1 VQLRNPPPPIH
12 FLINL
17 DILSGGLSIAVPGE
31 VHGHYQA
38 WKQYGRLKWRDLVQP
53 AIDLAKNGFEISAAV
68 AQALNDEMVEK
79 IKEDDGLR
87 FVVCSC
93 LHVNDNNDCL
103 FNRLS
108 LT

>member
-1 VQLRNPPPPIH
+1 M
-12 FLINL
+12 
-17 DILSGGLSIAVPGE
+17 PGE

-38 WKQYGRLKWRDLVQP
+38 WKQHGRLKWRDLVQP

-68 AQALNDEMVEK
+68 AQALNDEIVEK
-79 IKEDDGLR
+79 IKEDAGLR
-87 FVVCSC
+87 FVACSC
-93 LHVNDNNDCL
+93 LHVNYNNDCL